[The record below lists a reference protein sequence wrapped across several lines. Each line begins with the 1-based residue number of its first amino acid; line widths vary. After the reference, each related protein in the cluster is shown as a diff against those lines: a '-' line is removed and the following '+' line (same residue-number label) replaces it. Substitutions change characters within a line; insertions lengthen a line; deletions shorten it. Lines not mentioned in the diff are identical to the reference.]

1 MKGFFCEL
9 GGGFFHSLPFHSI
22 KKKEMQY
29 LKSDK
34 LYIQRA
40 RKVFPILVRQAQ
52 IGQKIYY
59 SDLAKEVGIPNPRNL
74 NYVLGAIGESINTI
88 ADDWEEEIPP
98 IQCIV
103 INKNRGLP
111 GEGFVGFLS
120 NVDEYQKASKSKREE
135 IINMVLS
142 EIFIYPHWEEVL
154 EELDLKPVEWIEPKT
169 KKIVRKLRK
178 KKYQGSD
185 GEGAEHKAFKER
197 IFNNPELVKIKLK
210 IIERYTEYEFLSKD
224 KIDVLFK
231 GKFNW
236 IGIEVKSKKS
246 SPEDVLRGIFQVI
259 KYQSLLKAEQI
270 IEGIEPEYRCVL
282 ALEGEI
288 PKELIPIANQLK
300 VEVIEVR

>member
-1 MKGFFCEL
+1 
-9 GGGFFHSLPFHSI
+9 
-22 KKKEMQY
+22 MQY

-154 EELDLKPVEWIEPKT
+154 ERV
-169 KKIVRKLRK
+169 
-178 KKYQGSD
+178 
-185 GEGAEHKAFKER
+185 
-197 IFNNPELVKIKLK
+197 
-210 IIERYTEYEFLSKD
+210 
-224 KIDVLFK
+224 
-231 GKFNW
+231 GKF
-236 IGIEVKSKKS
+236 
-246 SPEDVLRGIFQVI
+246 
-259 KYQSLLKAEQI
+259 
-270 IEGIEPEYRCVL
+270 
-282 ALEGEI
+282 
-288 PKELIPIANQLK
+288 
-300 VEVIEVR
+300 